1 MLAIE
6 MLPAG
11 HGDALVVEYG
21 TRGDTHR
28 VLVDAGTR
36 HSWDAVRAR
45 LAAMPDRRYEAFVV
59 THVDEDHIGG
69 SIKLL
74 GDPGLRSRVRDVWFN
89 GFVHSRRGGNV
100 LGPVDGE
107 RLTKLIVDGGFRWND
122 PFADRVSPG
131 VGGPVVV
138 PSTGPLPRFELP
150 GGATVVLLSPSP
162 PKLKR
167 MADQWER
174 TVVAAGLVPGEGAGG
189 AGSGGGIFTKT
200 VKALPKTLS
209 EAKLAKLAGPTD
221 KDDKAPNG
229 SSIAFVLE
237 HGGKRALLGADAHP
251 DVLVPALRRYA
262 EEVGEDRVRI
272 DLCKL
277 PHHASDGNVTSELIS
292 VMDARRYLVSTN
304 GDKFAHPDD
313 AAMARIIVSSKR
325 APAIYCNFATVRTA
339 PWVDRGAG
347 LGATVVL
354 PKPGKSGLR
363 VSG

>member
-21 TRGDTHR
+21 TRDDTHR

-36 HSWDAVRAR
+36 HSWDEVRAR

-74 GDPGLRSRVRDVWFN
+74 GDAGLRSRVRDVWFN

-107 RLTKLIVDGGFRWND
+107 RLTKLIVDGGFRWNE
-122 PFADRVSPG
+122 PFPDRVSPG

-138 PSTGPLPRFELP
+138 PSTGPLPRVELP
-150 GGATVVLLSPSP
+150 GGATAVLLSPSP

-167 MADQWER
+167 MANEWKK
-174 TVVAAGLVPGEGAGG
+174 TVLAAGLVPGRGAGG
-189 AGSGGGIFTKT
+189 AGSGGGIFTKK

-209 EAKLAKLAGPTD
+209 EARLAKLAGPSD
-221 KDDKAPNG
+221 RDDKAPNG

-251 DVLVPALRRYA
+251 DTLVPALRRYA
-262 EEVGEDRVRI
+262 AEVGEDRVRI

-277 PHHASDGNVTSELIS
+277 PHHASDGNVTSDLIS

-304 GDKFAHPDD
+304 GDNFAHPDD

-325 APAIYCNFATVRTA
+325 PPTIYCNFATARTT
-339 PWVDRGAG
+339 PWVDRGAA

>member
-21 TRGDTHR
+21 PRGDTHR
-28 VLVDAGTR
+28 VLIDAGTR
-36 HSWDAVRAR
+36 HSWDEVRAR
-45 LAAMPDRRYEAFVV
+45 LAAMPDRKYDTFVV

-69 SIKLL
+69 AVKLL
-74 GDPGLRSRVRDVWFN
+74 ADQGLRSRIGDVWFN

-107 RLTKLIVDGGFRWND
+107 RLTKLIVDGGYRWNA
-122 PFADRVSPG
+122 PFPGRVSPG

-138 PSTGPLPRFELP
+138 PSAGPLPRIDLP

-167 MADQWER
+167 MADEWEK
-174 TVVAAGLVPGEGAGG
+174 TVLAAGLVPGQGADGP
-189 AGSGGGIFTKT
+189 GSGGGIFTKK
-200 VKALPKTLS
+200 VKAIPKKLS
-209 EAKLAKLAGPTD
+209 DAQLTKLAGPS
-221 KDDKAPNG
+221 KRDDKAPNG

-237 HGGKRALLGADAHP
+237 HDGKRALLGADAHP
-251 DVLVPALRRYA
+251 DVMVPALRRYA
-262 EEVGEDRVRI
+262 AEVGEDRVRI

-277 PHHASDGNVTSELIS
+277 PHHASDGNVTSEMIE

-313 AAMARIIVSSKR
+313 AALARIIVSSKR
-325 APAIYCNFATVRTA
+325 PPAIYCNFATARTT
-339 PWVDRGAG
+339 PWVDRAEA
-347 LGATVVL
+347 LGATVML
-354 PKPGKSGLR
+354 PKPGRAGLR
-363 VSG
+363 VSA

>member
-21 TRGDTHR
+21 TRGATHR

-36 HSWDAVRAR
+36 HSWDEVRAR

-69 SIKLL
+69 AVKLL
-74 GDPGLRSRVRDVWFN
+74 ADTGLRSRIRDVWFN
-89 GFVHSRRGGNV
+89 GYVHSRRGGNV

-107 RLTKLIVDGGFRWND
+107 RLTRLIVEGGYRWNH
-122 PFADRVSPG
+122 PFPDRVSRG

-138 PSTGPLPRFELP
+138 PSSGPLPRLELP

-167 MADQWER
+167 MANEWEK
-174 TVVAAGLVPGEGAGG
+174 TVLAAGLVPGQGAGG
-189 AGSGGGIFTKT
+189 AGSGGGIYTKK
-200 VKALPKTLS
+200 VKALPRKLS
-209 EAKLAKLAGPTD
+209 DAQLAKLAAPT
-221 KDDKAPNG
+221 KRDDKAPNG

-251 DVLVPALRRYA
+251 DTLVPALRRYA
-262 EEVGEDRVRI
+262 AEVGEDRVRI

-277 PHHASDGNVTSELIS
+277 PHHASDGNVTSEMIE
-292 VMDARRYLVSTN
+292 VIDARRYLVSTN

-313 AAMARIIVSSKR
+313 AALARIIVSSGR
-325 APAIYCNFATVRTA
+325 PPAIYCNFATDRTT
-339 PWVDRGAG
+339 PWVERGAA
-347 LGATVVL
+347 LGATVVV
-354 PKPGKSGLR
+354 PKPGRSGLR
-363 VSG
+363 VSA